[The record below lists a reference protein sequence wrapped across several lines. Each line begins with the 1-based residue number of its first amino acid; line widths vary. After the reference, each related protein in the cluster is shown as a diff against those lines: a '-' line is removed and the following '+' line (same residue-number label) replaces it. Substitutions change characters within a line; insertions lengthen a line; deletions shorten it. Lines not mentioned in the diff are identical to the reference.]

1 MALLTASDLSL
12 DLDCFPKVSS
22 HIQQPWDAADL
33 YLIESA
39 DFGKHPAI
47 INDQWGALTCYLHQ
61 QKKQLIRSLYCWSDS
76 FCSHQGIEG
85 NTAKLSEDLD
95 TVPVNEILLD
105 KEVPTFPKNT
115 DSIWIQCPKSFDQLH
130 WWLQLAKEQL
140 GSGIPIHIAGM
151 SKHIPVKWLKWFEAN
166 NSEYKQ
172 LPIKKKARLM
182 AFKLGDNLPVLNA
195 LKGYQDLDGKDINAL
210 PGVFSRDHMDIGSR
224 FFIHQL
230 NNLDLK
236 GTVIDLGCGNGLLSL
251 ACANNNHANS
261 LQLILCDDS
270 SLALVSAR
278 NNLEARNI
286 NTAHYNHTDA
296 LLNVFEH
303 ADTILCNP
311 PFHSGNRISTAAAER
326 MFKQSRR
333 QLKKEGQLLV
343 IANRHLPY
351 IPILKKHFKKI
362 NTLASD
368 SKFVIYQCLSP
379 R

>member
-1 MALLTASDLSL
+1 MALLTAPDLSL

-33 YLIESA
+33 YLIESGN
-39 DFGKHPAI
+39 FGKYPAI
-47 INDQWGALTCYLHQ
+47 INDQWGALTCYLLQ
-61 QKKQLIRSLYCWSDS
+61 QSKQVINGLYCWSDS
-76 FCSHQGIEG
+76 FCSHQGIES
-85 NTAKLSEDLD
+85 NTEKLNDGSIA
-95 TVPVNEILLD
+95 VPLNEIVLD

-151 SKHIPVKWLKWFEAN
+151 SKHIPIKWLKWLEAN
-166 NSEYKQ
+166 NTEYRQ

-182 AFKLGDNLPVLNA
+182 AFKLGDNLPELNV
-195 LKGYQDLDGKDINAL
+195 LKGYQDLNGKDVNAL

-224 FFIHQL
+224 FFIQQL
-230 NNLDLK
+230 NKLDLK
-236 GTVIDLGCGNGLLSL
+236 GTIIDLGCGNGLLSL
-251 ACANNNHANS
+251 ACASNNNTEN
-261 LQLILCDDS
+261 LKLTLCDDS
-270 SLALVSAR
+270 SLALASAR

-286 NTAHYNHTDA
+286 NTAHYYHTDA
-296 LLNVFEH
+296 LLNVFEQ

-326 MFKQSRR
+326 MFKQACK
-333 QLKKEGQLLV
+333 QLKADGQLLV

-351 IPILKKHFKKI
+351 APILKKHFKKTK
-362 NTLASD
+362 TLASD
-368 SKFVIYQCLSP
+368 SKFVVYQCLNP
-379 R
+379 K